1 MAVTRMVIHVWLRR
15 IMGLKTLRAMLYR
28 KSKYGLSRP
37 INLSEVQMLLVT
49 SIIAAV
55 LTIIFVKLSFA
66 VIALRRKNKVGL
78 GSGGYEDLEKAI
90 RAQGNFAEYV
100 PFGIILIACL
110 ELNGA
115 PWWLVTIPGITL
127 TIGRLFH
134 AVGMHEPP
142 PNFGKRVTG
151 MKFTF
156 NTLITLVILNLAWA
170 IYQLLGK
177 LM

>member
-1 MAVTRMVIHVWLRR
+1 
-15 IMGLKTLRAMLYR
+15 
-28 KSKYGLSRP
+28 
-37 INLSEVQMLLVT
+37 MLLVT

-55 LTIIFVKLSFA
+55 LTVIFIKLSFA
-66 VIALRRKNKVGL
+66 VIGLRRKNKVGL
-78 GSGGYEDLEKAI
+78 GSGGHDDLERAI

-115 PWWLVTIPGITL
+115 PWWLVALPGITL

-134 AVGMHEPP
+134 AVGINQPP
-142 PNFGKRVTG
+142 PDFSKRVLG

-156 NTLITLVILNLAWA
+156 NTLISLVVLNLGWVV
-170 IYQLLGK
+170 YKLGP
-177 LM
+177 